1 MLVNES
7 TWPAQQ
13 EPDLSVLTMSAK
25 QLRNAMGA
33 LTGVP
38 NDMIAI
44 DPLDAEGDYIARL
57 TGHGVS
63 DARKKHFDDIHR
75 SMRAVYRLKD

>member
-1 MLVNES
+1 
-7 TWPAQQ
+7 
-13 EPDLSVLTMSAK
+13 
-25 QLRNAMGA
+25 MGT

-44 DPLDAEGDYIARL
+44 DALDAEGDYIARL
-57 TGHGVS
+57 TGQGVS
-63 DARKKHFDDIHR
+63 DARKKQFDDIHR